1 MSKWIGEGEKTV
13 RTLFAVAAYRQPA
26 VVFID
31 EVDSLLCQRSSEEN
45 EATRRIKVCDITS
58 YTYSRKTDAA
68 ALTTPASVATG
79 EVSAQATRLSFLWDA
94 YEPQYWY
101 WEIVETTRRLV
112 LTAVLSVCGA
122 GSAAQSVLAIILS
135 VVYIKLYG
143 YFAPYERDADDVSA
157 EVGQYQIFFT
167 FLGALIYQKS
177 LLGSEWNIAV
187 SIALIII
194 NSCVGVLFT
203 YYSCGDLVA
212 DLRDYKDD
220 HWAEKDEVAE
230 KEEDFD
236 PKEGAIE
243 LTALPPIDITMED
256 EEDLGQGQEIPPSQ
270 TSARYAAIPRLSA
283 SELEVGLGYGI
294 RSEDLE

>member
-135 VVYIKLYG
+135 IVYIKLYG

-256 EEDLGQGQEIPPSQ
+256 GEDLGQGQ
-270 TSARYAAIPRLSA
+270 
-283 SELEVGLGYGI
+283 
-294 RSEDLE
+294 